1 MGNIIGYGSVR
12 IVSREFTLTIQDGLE
27 AIRSAEFTTQ
37 SISLDLNKDRYKCF
51 LYNGISCSACKKS
64 ASFFALEKVESK
76 SYSGYSLNL
85 YSDDG
90 SYFTKD
96 HIFPKSLGGADSIEN
111 YQTMCWKCNAKKGNS
126 IP

>member
-1 MGNIIGYGSVR
+1 MRNYGSVS
-12 IVSREFTLTIQDGLE
+12 IVSRKSVLTIQDGLD
-27 AIRSAEFTTQ
+27 AIRSETLVLQ
-37 SISLDLNKDRYKCF
+37 SIAINLKKDRYKCF
-51 LYNGISCSACKKS
+51 LHNGISCSGCNKV
-64 ASFFALEKVESK
+64 ASFFAVEKVESK

-96 HIFPKSLGGADSIEN
+96 HIFPKSLGGADSMDN

-126 IP
+126 IL